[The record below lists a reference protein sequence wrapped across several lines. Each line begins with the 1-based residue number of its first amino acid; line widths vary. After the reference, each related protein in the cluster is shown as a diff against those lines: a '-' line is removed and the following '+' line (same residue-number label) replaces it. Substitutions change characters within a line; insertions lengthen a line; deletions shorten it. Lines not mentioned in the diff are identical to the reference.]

1 MDMQTV
7 CSFSPSHMRLKSYS
21 IRDFHKHTNLAIW
34 ALNAFL
40 VKAKKI
46 LEQRVTWSLIQPTL
60 ALSIQNFTY
69 LIATIEQKDD
79 ISGN

>member
-1 MDMQTV
+1 MHRRHTV
-7 CSFSPSHMRLKSYS
+7 ICPPDRSSGHCS
-21 IRDFHKHTNLAIW
+21 HKHTNLAIW

-69 LIATIEQKDD
+69 LIATIEKKDD